1 MTVTRRADNTGHF
14 VARRMNAVEQL
25 RAEKKIRRLAQLL
38 LGLVGYGVSLTLLVE
53 SSLGAS
59 SWNILAEGVSL
70 HSGLTFGRATN
81 LIAVVVLLFWIP
93 LRELPGLGTVLNV
106 VLVGTAADLAAVALP
121 TPTTL
126 PQRLLCYAVGVMMLT
141 WFDAVYLGA
150 RFGPGPRDGLMT
162 GAVRVTGKPIWM
174 VRTGIEVIVLTIGW
188 LLGGTV
194 GFGTVLIA
202 VVMGPL
208 VQLFL
213 RITTVRLAGDRPP
226 ESPGDI
232 PAPVTG

>member
-1 MTVTRRADNTGHF
+1 MTATRRADIAGHS
-14 VARRMNAVEQL
+14 VTRRMYAIEQL
-25 RAEKKIRRLAQLL
+25 RAEKKVRRLTQLL
-38 LGLVGYGVSLTLLVE
+38 LGLAGYGVSITLLVE

-59 SWNILAEGVSL
+59 SWNILAEGVAL

-81 LIAVVVLLFWIP
+81 IIAVVVLLFWIP

-126 PQRLLCYAVGVMMLT
+126 PQQLLCYGVGLVMLT

-162 GAVRVTGKPIWM
+162 GAVRVTGRPIWM
-174 VRTGIEVIVLTIGW
+174 VRTGIEVVVLTIGW
-188 LLGGTV
+188 ILGGTV
-194 GFGTVLIA
+194 GLGTVLIA
-202 VVMGPL
+202 VVMGPF

-213 RITTVRLAGDRPP
+213 RVTTVRLAGDRQV
-226 ESPGDI
+226 EDTGDV
-232 PAPVTG
+232 PAPKIS

>member
-1 MTVTRRADNTGHF
+1 MTATRRADIGGQF

-25 RAEKKIRRLAQLL
+25 RAEKKVRRLTQLL
-38 LGLVGYGVSLTLLVE
+38 LGLVGYGVSITLLVE

-59 SWNILAEGVSL
+59 SWNILAEGVAL
-70 HSGLTFGRATN
+70 RSGLTFGWATN
-81 LIAVVVLLFWIP
+81 IIAVVVLLFWIP

-106 VLVGTAADLAAVALP
+106 VLVGAAADLAAILLP
-121 TPTTL
+121 TPTAL
-126 PQRLLCYAVGVMMLT
+126 PQRVLFYMVGLVMLT

-174 VRTGIEVIVLTIGW
+174 VRTGIEVVVLTIGW
-188 LLGGTV
+188 ILGGTV

-213 RITTVRLAGDRPP
+213 RVTTVRLVSDREVAVHGDT
-226 ESPGDI
+226 
-232 PAPVTG
+232 PAPAPR